1 MLVAPERN
9 RRRRRRLL
17 QPTGSFNRSSTLM
30 GDFPA
35 ICRKWGAAQ
44 SVDDCA
50 MHRSVYFGR
59 IISALVATLRAQ
71 PGQGIMKAAFH
82 TTLAI
87 VVLLPAAALG
97 QSGGWQPNGSG
108 MSTWHVSP
116 SEGTCNVSQ
125 AQNRARRAGIYR
137 TDLVYRDEN
146 VLTLRGLT
154 EWGDRREITFA
165 NIRGCPEVG
174 FQDMQQ
180 SQPGRAPTNR

>member
-1 MLVAPERN
+1 
-9 RRRRRRLL
+9 
-17 QPTGSFNRSSTLM
+17 M
-30 GDFPA
+30 GDFPV

-59 IISALVATLRAQ
+59 IISALVATLCAQ

-82 TTLAI
+82 TTLGI